1 MSETKL
7 ALVHHFTFFLQF
19 SSFSVVVTIVFLLDD
34 LVNAP
39 ISFAIL
45 GLFWINFKVSIMFE
59 FIIVMDTKAIQ
70 FEQFS
75 VDLSN
80 AQKPVNERF
89 DVNDTVF
96 ALYIIPL

>member
-1 MSETKL
+1 
-7 ALVHHFTFFLQF
+7 
-19 SSFSVVVTIVFLLDD
+19 
-34 LVNAP
+34 
-39 ISFAIL
+39 
-45 GLFWINFKVSIMFE
+45 MFE